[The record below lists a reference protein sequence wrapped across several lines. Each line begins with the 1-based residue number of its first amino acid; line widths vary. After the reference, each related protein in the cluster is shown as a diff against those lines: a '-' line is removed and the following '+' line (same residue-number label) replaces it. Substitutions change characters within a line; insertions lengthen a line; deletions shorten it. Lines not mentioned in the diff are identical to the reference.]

1 LAATLFEF
9 LFLWGRPAVAGAA
22 STGTVSMDAV
32 VVSSPVPYYVLSVSG
47 AIDPAVARYV
57 KGGIEEASR
66 SGAQMVLV
74 NLDTPGGLLDAT
86 RDIVQ
91 SFLNAPLPVVLFVSP
106 RGARATSAG
115 VFLMMAADVA
125 AMAPETHLGAAHPV
139 SVGGGLPLPGVGKST
154 ESSSNDSVMGEKAVS
169 DSAAYIRALAEEKGR
184 NADWAENAVRRS
196 LSLTADE
203 ALKQN
208 VIDVVADDQ
217 EDLFDQ
223 LQGGTIE
230 KNGRTYLLSPVGAP
244 VVTMAMSASLSFL
257 HILANPNL
265 AYILLMIGIYALIYE
280 FASPGIGLGGVTGAI
295 CLVLAFFS
303 LQLLP
308 LNYAGLALLV
318 GGLILMAVDHLVLGH
333 GFLMTG
339 GAVAFGLGSF
349 LLFDRKDPAVR
360 VSIPLILGTLAA
372 AAAFSIFVLRTAW
385 GTLRMKPSTGR
396 EALIGRI
403 AEVRDGGQVF
413 LEGQLWTAD
422 GYGPFAPGEKVRV
435 TGLEGNKLLVE
446 KL

>member
-1 LAATLFEF
+1 
-9 LFLWGRPAVAGAA
+9 
-22 STGTVSMDAV
+22 MDAV
-32 VVSSPVPYYVLSVSG
+32 VAGLPAPYCVLSVTG
-47 AIDPAVARYV
+47 AIDPAVARYL

-86 RDIVQ
+86 RDIVK
-91 SFLNAPLPVVLFVSP
+91 SFLNAPVPVVLYVSP

-139 SVGGGLPLPGVGKST
+139 SVGGGFPVIGKST
-154 ESSSNDSVMGEKAVS
+154 EPASNDAVMGEKAVS

-203 ALKQN
+203 ALKQD
-208 VIDVVADDQ
+208 VIDAVAEDE
-217 EDLFDQ
+217 EDLLAQ

-230 KNGRTYLLSPVGAP
+230 KNNRTYVLSPVGAP
-244 VVTMAMSASLSFL
+244 RVATEMSSSLSFL
-257 HILANPNL
+257 HTLANPNL
-265 AYILLMIGIYALIYE
+265 AYLLLMIGIYALIYE
-280 FASPGIGLGGVTGAI
+280 FASPGIGFGGVTGAI

-339 GAVAFGLGSF
+339 GAIAFGLGSF
-349 LLFDRKDPAVR
+349 MLFDRKDPAVR
-360 VSIPLILGTLAA
+360 VSVPLILGTLAA

-385 GTLRMKPSTGR
+385 GTLRLKPSTGR
-396 EALIGRI
+396 EALVGRT
-403 AEVRDGGQVF
+403 AEVREGGLVF
-413 LEGQLWTAD
+413 LDGQLWTAD
-422 GYGPFAPGEKVRV
+422 GYGPFVPGEKVRV
-435 TGLEGNKLLVE
+435 TGLEGIKLLIE